1 MAVAEKETL
10 GFQAEVKQ
18 LLQLMIHSLY
28 SNKEIF
34 LRELIS
40 NASDAAD
47 KMRFEAINNDAL
59 YGNDHEL
66 KIKVAFDKAAK
77 TVTISDNG
85 IGMSRDEVI
94 SHLGTIAKSGTK
106 EFFSKLSGDQQADA
120 ALIGQFGVGF
130 YSAFIVADRVTVVTR
145 RAGAEAGEGV
155 RWESTGEGD
164 YTIEPAEKTGR
175 GTDIIL
181 HLRDGEEELL
191 SSWKLQSIIRKYS
204 DHISL
209 PIVMQK
215 EEWDEEKKENV
226 LKDEFETVNQASA
239 LWARSKSDITKEQ
252 YDEFYKHVSHDFQ
265 EPLAHTHNR
274 VEGRSEYTQLL
285 YVPSHAPF
293 DLWDRNKRGGIK
305 LYVKRVFIMDD
316 AEQLMPVYLRFVK
329 GVIDSADLPLNVS
342 REILQESRDVR
353 VIREGSTKR
362 VLGMLEEMANAEEQE
377 GKDKYATFWK
387 EFGQVLKEG
396 IGEDATNKD
405 RIAKLLRFASTHND
419 SDEQTVSF
427 ADYAARMKEGQD
439 KIYYVTADSYT
450 AAKNSPHLE
459 IFRKKGV
466 EVLLLTDRV
475 DEWMLSFLN
484 DFDGKELLS
493 VAKGGLDLGKL
504 EDEAEKKEHEETE
517 TQYKDLVEKMKGAL
531 ADKAKDVR
539 VTFRLIDSPACLVAD
554 EHELSANLVRMLKA
568 AGQNAPDSKP
578 ILEINPNHPLVTQL
592 KYEDAAGARFADMSH
607 ILFDQAMLAEGG
619 SLSDPA
625 AFVKRLNE
633 MLLAGAGK

>member
-47 KMRFEAINNDAL
+47 KLRFEAINNDAL

-66 KIKVAFDKAAK
+66 KIKVLFDKDAK
-77 TVTISDNG
+77 TITISDNG

-130 YSAFIVADRVTVVTR
+130 YSAFIVADRVTVETR
-145 RAGAEAGEGV
+145 RAGAEASDAV

-164 YTIEPAEKTGR
+164 YTIEPIEKPNR
-175 GTDIIL
+175 GTDITL
-181 HLRDGEEELL
+181 HLREGEDELL
-191 SSWKLQSIIRKYS
+191 SSWKLKSIIRKYS

-209 PIVMQK
+209 PIVMKK
-215 EEWDEEKKENV
+215 EEWDEEKKETV
-226 LKDEFETVNQASA
+226 IKDEFETVNQASA

-252 YDEFYKHVSHDFQ
+252 YEEFYKHVSHDFQ
-265 EPLAHTHNR
+265 APLAYTHNR

-293 DLWDRNKRGGIK
+293 DLWDRSKRSGIK

-329 GVIDSADLPLNVS
+329 GVIDSNDLPLNVS

-362 VLGMLEEMANAEEQE
+362 VLGMLEEMANSDEQE

-405 RIAKLLRFASTHND
+405 RIAKLLRFASTQND
-419 SDEQTVSF
+419 SSEQTVSF
-427 ADYAARMKEGQD
+427 ADYVSRMKEGQE

-484 DFDGKELLS
+484 DFDGKELVS

-517 TQYKDLVEKMKGAL
+517 TQYKELVEKMKGAL

-539 VTFRLIDSPACLVAD
+539 VTFRLTDSPACLVAD

-568 AGQNAPDSKP
+568 AGQNAPESKP
-578 ILEINPNHPLVTQL
+578 ILEINPNHPLVTRL
-592 KYEDAAGARFADMSH
+592 KYEDAGSPRFADWSH
-607 ILFDQAMLAEGG
+607 ILFDQALLAEGG

-633 MLLAGAGK
+633 MLLATAK